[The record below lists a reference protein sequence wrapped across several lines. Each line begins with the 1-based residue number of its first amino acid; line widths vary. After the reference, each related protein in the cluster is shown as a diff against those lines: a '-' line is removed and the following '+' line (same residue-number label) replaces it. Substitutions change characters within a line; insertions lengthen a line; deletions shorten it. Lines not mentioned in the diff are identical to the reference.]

1 VIRFDGIGA
10 EKKYVLIVAAVIVG
24 VVLTMLV
31 LTIFTHIFA
40 NHERAGQF
48 DIYTNPKSLIPPS
61 TRLCITNGIA

>member
-48 DIYTNPKSLIPPS
+48 DISQIPSP
-61 TRLCITNGIA
+61 